1 MSLTRLDCPHAY
13 SYQRVGVTFAYDK
26 SRALAARP
34 PGLPDGPV
42 VTFEQATVQITSL
55 APRGAKKRFE
65 QFLNEHLDYR
75 AVTLLFR
82 DSGVP
87 EKE

>member
-1 MSLTRLDCPHAY
+1 MTKVAHWPR
-13 SYQRVGVTFAYDK
+13 G
-26 SRALAARP
+26 P

-42 VTFEQATVQITSL
+42 VTFEQVTVQITSL

-65 QFLNEHLDYR
+65 QFLNEHRDYR
-75 AVTLLFR
+75 AVTPLFR